1 MRRLVGMHFNLVVL
15 AVTLIGLGTGVAPT
29 LSGDHEAA
37 WIFWTATTVLGVAL
51 STWWVMEAALAR
63 RLGAD
68 VVALLALVGTLVV
81 HEHFAGCVITVML
94 ATGRSLEA
102 WAGARAE
109 REMHA
114 LLQHAP
120 RVAHRYANGALTKPP
135 LDEVE
140 VGDRLLVRPGEVVP
154 VDGTVYAGSAVVD
167 ESTLTG
173 ESAPVERAVG
183 EEVRGGALNAGGPF
197 DVVATT
203 RAEDSTYS
211 GIVRLVESATAS
223 TSPFVRL
230 ADRFALA
237 FLLMSAAVGGLAWVI
252 AADLNRAVAVLVVAT
267 PCPLILAAP
276 VAVVAGMSR
285 ATRRGVVVKGG
296 AALERLADGEI
307 LLFDK
312 TGTLTTGRPMLAEV
326 VCADGRDASEVLRMA
341 ASLDQVSPH
350 VLASAIVRAAH
361 ERGLDVVLPRSTEEV
376 AGSGVR
382 GEVGEHEVAL
392 GKAAWVGVEGAEPW
406 VVAARRRKEMDSAM
420 TVFVG
425 IDGIPAG
432 ALVLTDPIRPDA
444 ARTIRSLRRAGIRRV
459 VMVTGDH
466 SGVASAVGAMIGVD
480 DVAAEQSPAD
490 KVALVRSESAAG
502 STIMVGDGVNDA
514 PALALAGVGVA
525 LGVRGATASSE
536 VADVV
541 LTVDR
546 LDRLGE
552 ARLIARRSRRIAAE
566 SVTAGMAL
574 SIVAMGVAAAG
585 YLPAAW
591 GALLQEVID
600 VSVIANALR
609 ALGPGR
615 GEIRLAGSANEFALR
630 FSAEHRDLH
639 PNLDLLRVAADGL
652 GSEPGG
658 RAMETVRSAH
668 RMLVGEIEP
677 HEEAEDRQLYPLIA
691 NVLGGTDPTA
701 TMSRTHAEV
710 SRLSASLGA
719 LLERIGDKQPRADDV
734 LELRRLLYGLHA
746 ILVLHFAQEE
756 ESYLSLA
763 EDDSPQR

>member
-1 MRRLVGMHFNLVVL
+1 MRRLVVMHLNLVVL
-15 AVTLIGLGTGVAPT
+15 AVTLIGFGAGIGAT
-29 LSGDHEAA
+29 LIDDHAA
-37 WIFWTATTVLGVAL
+37 ASMVWTATTVLGIVL
-51 STWWVMEAALAR
+51 CGWWVVEAALER

-68 VVALLALVGTLVV
+68 VIALLALLGTLVV
-81 HEHFAGCVITVML
+81 GEHFAGSVITVML
-94 ATGRSLEA
+94 TTGRSLEA

-109 REMHA
+109 REMHE
-114 LLQHAP
+114 LLRHGPQI
-120 RVAHRYANGALTKPP
+120 AHRYVNGALTTPP
-135 LDEVE
+135 LDQVQ
-140 VGDRLLVRPGEVVP
+140 VGDLLLVRPGEVVP
-154 VDGTVYAGSAVVD
+154 VDGTVQVGTAIID
-167 ESTLTG
+167 ESALTG
-173 ESAPVERAVG
+173 ESVPVECGVG
-183 EEVRGGALNAGGPF
+183 ERVRGGAVNAGGPF
-197 DVVATT
+197 DLMATT
-203 RAEDSTYS
+203 RAEDSTFA
-211 GIVRLVESATAS
+211 GIVRLVASATAS

-230 ADRFALA
+230 ADRFAFV
-237 FLLMSAAVGGLAWVI
+237 FLLLSVGVGSLAWVVSGEMS
-252 AADLNRAVAVLVVAT
+252 RAVAVLVVAT

-312 TGTLTTGRPMLAEV
+312 TGTLTTGRPALDEV
-326 VCADGRDASEVLRMA
+326 VCAGERDASEVLRLA

-350 VLASAIVRAAH
+350 VLASAIVRAAR
-361 ERGLDVVLPRSTEEV
+361 ERSLDLALPTTTEEV
-376 AGSGVR
+376 AGFGVR
-382 GEVGEHEVAL
+382 GSVEDHEVTL
-392 GKAAWVGVEGAEPW
+392 GKAAWVGIDGAEPW
-406 VVAARRRKEMDSAM
+406 VVAARRRKEMDSAL

-425 IDGIPAG
+425 IDGVPAG

-459 VMVTGDH
+459 VMATGDR
-466 SGVASAVGAMIGVD
+466 SEVASAVGAMIGVD
-480 DVAAEQSPAD
+480 EVAAEQSPAD
-490 KVALVRSESAAG
+490 KVALIRRESAAG
-502 STIMVGDGVNDA
+502 PTIMVGDGVNDA

-536 VADVV
+536 AADVV

-574 SIVAMGVAAAG
+574 SLAAMGVAAAG

-591 GALLQEVID
+591 GAVLQELID
-600 VSVIANALR
+600 VSVILNALR

-652 GSEPGG
+652 GPAPGRG
-658 RAMETVRSAH
+658 AMETVRRAH
-668 RMLVGEIEP
+668 RMLVTEIGP
-677 HEEAEDRQLYPLIA
+677 HEDAEDRHLYPLIA
-691 NVLGGTDPTA
+691 SALGGADPTG

-710 SRLSASLGA
+710 NRLTTSLGA
-719 LLERIGDKQPRADDV
+719 LIDRIGGELPGPEDV

-763 EDDSPQR
+763 EDEPRAL